1 MNKTDEVRLALPS
14 KGSLESG
21 TMTFLAAC
29 GLRVDKVNPRQYTA
43 HMSAVPGVV
52 VLFQRAVDILEKV
65 KDGGVAMGITGY
77 DIVAEMKEEGDSVML
92 LHSALG
98 YGKCELVVAVPDS
111 WIDVLT
117 MDDLADVALTLREK
131 GKALRVG
138 TKFPNLTREF
148 FQRHGI
154 SYYAI
159 VSSEGAIEAGPSIG
173 YADVIVDLTSSG
185 TTLRDNRLK
194 RIAGGDVLSSQA
206 CLIGNRR
213 VLHDNPAALSAAQ
226 TILEFVD
233 GYLAARSYCSVF
245 ANIYADSAEDAA
257 QRVLAQPDVTGL
269 RGPTI
274 SEVYTR
280 SAAGQRYFAVHVTID
295 ERNLY
300 QAVHQLRKA
309 GCVSITVLP
318 VNYVF
323 ADSSPS
329 YQHVLNRL
337 RRGDEDDLFSESKA

>member
-1 MNKTDEVRLALPS
+1 MSKTDEVRFALPS
-14 KGSLESG
+14 KGSLEAG
-21 TMTFLAAC
+21 TMSFLADC

-43 HMSAVPGVV
+43 RLPAVPGVV
-52 VLFQRAVDILEKV
+52 VLFQRAVDILEKI
-65 KDGGVAMGITGY
+65 KDGGVALGITGY
-77 DIVAEMKEEGDSVML
+77 DIVAEMKEEGDPIML
-92 LHSALG
+92 LHPALG

-111 WIDVLT
+111 WIDVLS
-117 MDDLADVALTLREK
+117 MDDLADVALILREK

-138 TKFPNLTREF
+138 TKFPNLTRDF

-154 SYYAI
+154 SYYSI

-194 RIAGGDVLSSQA
+194 RITGGDVLLSQA
-206 CLIGNRR
+206 CLVGNRQA
-213 VLHDNPAALSAAQ
+213 LQNNPAALSAAQ

-233 GYLAARSYCSVF
+233 GYMAARAYCSVF

-280 SAAGQRYFAVHVTID
+280 SATGQRYFAVHVTIE
-295 ERNLY
+295 ERSLY
-300 QAVHQLRKA
+300 RAVHQLRKA

-318 VNYVF
+318 VDYVF
-323 ADSSPS
+323 ADTSPS
-329 YQHVLNRL
+329 YQRLLNRL
-337 RRGDEDDLFSESKA
+337 RRGEEDDELSDSRA